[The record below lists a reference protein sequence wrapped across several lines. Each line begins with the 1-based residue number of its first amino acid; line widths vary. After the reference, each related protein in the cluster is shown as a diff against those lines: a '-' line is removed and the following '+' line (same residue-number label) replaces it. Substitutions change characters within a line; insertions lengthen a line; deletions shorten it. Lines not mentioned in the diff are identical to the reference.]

1 MRATY
6 AERMEAER
14 KKADKAREEREA
26 HQKAMDAI
34 FGVPAACA
42 FSSVCIWPNRM
53 LPDPV
58 RLPANSPDSR
68 SRRVCVPCELL
79 PLPALPDFLPL
90 PPVWK
95 ETVVGQMAPFEGGK
109 AAGAL
114 PPRPS

>member
-6 AERMEAER
+6 ADRMEAER

-42 FSSVCIWPNRM
+42 FTSLSIRLSTTLTACI
-53 LPDPV
+53 
-58 RLPANSPDSR
+58 RLPPNSPDSG
-68 SRRVCVPCELL
+68 SRRVCVLCKLL
-79 PLPALPDFLPL
+79 PLLTLPDLISPST
-90 PPVWK
+90 VWK

-109 AAGAL
+109 AAGAW
-114 PPRPS
+114 RPGPS